1 MKKISVI
8 VPCYNEEANVQEV
21 YEVTKAVFAKH
32 PEYRYEQ
39 IFIDNCSEDATVEK
53 VKAIA
58 ARDPNVK
65 LIVNARNFGHIRSP
79 YHALMQVDGDAAI
92 MMAADLQDPPEL
104 IHQFLEKWK
113 GDVKLVAAVKDASDE
128 PWIYF
133 QMRKLYYKIVNR
145 LADVDLIPGFHGYG
159 LMDRVILDAM
169 KKFKDPYPYVRGIVC
184 EIGFKRELV
193 HFHQPL
199 RKRGFTKNN
208 LYSLYDLAMTGMV
221 NHSKVPL
228 RMAIFVGFGMA
239 ILSFMV
245 ALAYLIYK
253 IVYWYEFSL
262 GMAPL
267 IIGIFLFSSV
277 QLIFLGIVGEY
288 MASIFS
294 QVKDRPLVVEK
305 ERVNF

>member
-21 YEVTKAVFAKH
+21 YEVTKAVFSKH